1 MPLILFLKQK
11 SFLFVSTYSVA
22 HTSHVLISNS
32 DLTKNAPQKPLS
44 HYAKNQRIP
53 RSKPPFS
60 GSTSD
65 NADTKIRPPES
76 NVFTK
81 LALGNCM
88 ENLMKTSRQSLPKQ
102 LFSANVTHA
111 DDSSRYSSSMGA
123 SIPHKSVQNLKREE
137 SIGIPI
143 PPRRNNS
150 NIDDHI
156 NRHYSSLMNS
166 PPSGRFSPNSLL
178 CGSPTLPSSPV
189 QSGYLDVYGSSGSGG
204 KVSRAA
210 SPQPLSINVGGPTG
224 CGDYRLGFK
233 FCSLFFF
240 FVVIFLIFWF
250 DFIPL

>member
-1 MPLILFLKQK
+1 
-11 SFLFVSTYSVA
+11 
-22 HTSHVLISNS
+22 
-32 DLTKNAPQKPLS
+32 
-44 HYAKNQRIP
+44 
-53 RSKPPFS
+53 
-60 GSTSD
+60 
-65 NADTKIRPPES
+65 
-76 NVFTK
+76 
-81 LALGNCM
+81 
-88 ENLMKTSRQSLPKQ
+88 MKTSRQSLPKQ

-143 PPRRNNS
+143 PPRRNN

-178 CGSPTLPSSPV
+178 CGSPTMPSSPV

-210 SPQPLSINVGGPTG
+210 SPQPLSVNVGGPTG

-240 FVVIFLIFWF
+240 CYLFF
-250 DFIPL
+250 DFFELILFLFD